1 MVVLIIFIFNYEWIN
16 YIIYVIMK
24 SFENKLGKNGK
35 IFWYWSI
42 FNALK
47 IPVNFTNCH
56 QTVNLSI
63 LGKVKNN
70 LQIVLSKS
78 CLS

>member
-35 IFWYWSI
+35 IF
-42 FNALK
+42 
-47 IPVNFTNCH
+47 
-56 QTVNLSI
+56 
-63 LGKVKNN
+63 
-70 LQIVLSKS
+70 
-78 CLS
+78 